1 MLAQILLLIVDSVC
15 GLLAL
20 ALLARFTLQCV
31 RTSFRNPLGQF
42 VIAVTDWAV
51 RPARRLIPGLFGY
64 DLATLLLAWLTQVVA
79 LGIAWALSAALGTV
93 GAVGAVSPAP
103 TFLLIA
109 LALCDVAKLEIYL
122 LIGVVLASAI
132 FSWVNPHAPLADVC
146 DAVSRPLL
154 RPFRR
159 FIPPLGGVDLSPLA
173 LLLVLQIGLMLLE
186 RLRFF
191 FIAP

>member
-1 MLAQILLLIVDSVC
+1 
-15 GLLAL
+15 
-20 ALLARFTLQCV
+20 
-31 RTSFRNPLGQF
+31 
-42 VIAVTDWAV
+42 
-51 RPARRLIPGLFGY
+51 
-64 DLATLLLAWLTQVVA
+64 
-79 LGIAWALSAALGTV
+79 
-93 GAVGAVSPAP
+93 
-103 TFLLIA
+103 
-109 LALCDVAKLEIYL
+109 VAKLEIYL

-173 LLLVLQIGLMLLE
+173 LLLILQIGLMLLE

>member
-1 MLAQILLLIVDSVC
+1 MLTQIILLIVDTVC
-15 GLLAL
+15 GLLTL
-20 ALLARFTLQCV
+20 ALLARFTLQGV
-31 RTSFRNPLGQF
+31 RASFRNPLGHF
-42 VIAVTDWAV
+42 VIAATDWAV
-51 RPARRLIPGLFGY
+51 RPARRLIPGLGGY

-79 LGIAWALSAALGTV
+79 LGIAWGLSATF
-93 GAVGAVSPAP
+93 GAVSPAP
-103 TFLLIA
+103 IFTILA
-109 LALCDVAKLEIYL
+109 LALAATAKLAIYL
-122 LIGVVLASAI
+122 LIGAVLASAI

>member
-1 MLAQILLLIVDSVC
+1 MLTQILLLIVDTVC
-15 GLLAL
+15 GLLTL
-20 ALLARFTLQCV
+20 ALLARFTLQGV
-31 RTSFRNPLGQF
+31 RASFRNPLGHF
-42 VIAVTDWAV
+42 VIAITDWAV
-51 RPARRLIPGLFGY
+51 RPARRLIPGLGGY
-64 DLATLLLAWLTQVVA
+64 DLATLLLAWLAQVVA
-79 LGIAWALSAALGTV
+79 LGIAWALAAALGS
-93 GAVGAVSPAP
+93 VGAVSPAP
-103 TFLLIA
+103 IFTILA
-109 LALCDVAKLEIYL
+109 LALAATVKLAIYL
-122 LIGVVLASAI
+122 LIGVVLASVI